1 MKDILMLVIR
11 PLTKIQKFITLLCG
25 MATAAAIVISGFPE
39 PPPRIGKVEYLL
51 VLWLACIVI
60 WGVLVLMI
68 DSLAADQQRRKPK
81 GDGGQDGR
89 A

>member
-1 MKDILMLVIR
+1 MLVIR
-11 PLTKIQKFITLLCG
+11 PLTKTQKFIALLCG

-39 PPPRIGKVEYLL
+39 PPPGIGKVEFLL
-51 VLWLACIVI
+51 LLWLASIVI

-68 DSLAADQQRRKPK
+68 DSLAKAQKPTQPK
-81 GDGGQDGR
+81 SDEGQSGE